1 MAGAPGLPRS
11 HVGPPGSATNV
22 APRVRVHKGRE
33 TGTNQFRGF
42 GVLPQKGNP
51 LTGLF
56 TVTPWAQYELV
67 TLLDTWLPTAA
78 ASSLL
83 HLTCLEPCAVAMAK
97 SVISPG
103 SMQVAYGSYI
113 QGYSIHI
120 YTYICLYIRT

>member
-1 MAGAPGLPRS
+1 MYIYIY
-11 HVGPPGSATNV
+11 V

-33 TGTNQFRGF
+33 TGTNQFRGL
-42 GVLPQKGNP
+42 GSYPKKGNP

-103 SMQVAYGSYI
+103 SLQVAYGSYI
-113 QGYSIHI
+113 QGYSIHTGLFFFWMYFRI
-120 YTYICLYIRT
+120 LIFQCCSW